1 MAGDARCR
9 QATVTGMTTTK
20 GLAAFL
26 AIHLAV
32 AVPLLLGGATHA
44 HAESGSGS
52 DGSGGGGSDSSGS
65 GSDGG
70 GSDNSG
76 SESDNSGHG
85 GGGDD
90 GDGSGNSGSGR
101 SGSEDGGYGGGA
113 YGEYSGGDPIGRFME
128 ALGAFGGV
136 ESSQRDGA
144 SIELHYDD
152 GWREVISNGRY
163 GLFDRQ
169 GRQVVGRAANRLDFE
184 RMDAARR

>member
-1 MAGDARCR
+1 
-9 QATVTGMTTTK
+9 MTTTK
-20 GLAAFL
+20 GLAALL
-26 AIHLAV
+26 AIQLAV
-32 AVPLLLGGATHA
+32 AAPLLVGGAMNA

-52 DGSGGGGSDSSGS
+52 DGSGGGSDSSGS
-65 GSDGG
+65 GSGGG

-76 SESDNSGHG
+76 SGSDNSGHG

-101 SGSEDGGYGGGA
+101 SGGDDGDAGGD
-113 YGEYSGGDPIGRFME
+113 YSGGDPIGRFME

-136 ESSQRDGA
+136 ESSQRDGG

-152 GWREVISNGRY
+152 GWREVIANGRY
-163 GLFDRQ
+163 RLFDRQ

>member
-1 MAGDARCR
+1 MMAARDVRCR

-20 GLAAFL
+20 GLAALL

-32 AVPLLLGGATHA
+32 AAPLLVGGAMNA

-52 DGSGGGGSDSSGS
+52 DGSGGGSDSSGS
-65 GSDGG
+65 GSGGG

-76 SESDNSGHG
+76 SGSDNSGHG

-101 SGSEDGGYGGGA
+101 SGGDDGDAGGD
-113 YGEYSGGDPIGRFME
+113 YSGGDPIGRFME

-136 ESSQRDGA
+136 ESSQRDGG

-163 GLFDRQ
+163 RLFDRQ

>member
-1 MAGDARCR
+1 M
-9 QATVTGMTTTK
+9 TGMTTTK
-20 GLAAFL
+20 GLAVFL

-44 HAESGSGS
+44 YAESGSGS
-52 DGSGGGGSDSSGS
+52 DGSGGGGDSSGS

-76 SESDNSGHG
+76 SGSDNSGH

-101 SGSEDGGYGGGA
+101 SGGDDNDYGGGA
-113 YGEYSGGDPIGRFME
+113 YGDYSGGDPIGRFME

-163 GLFDRQ
+163 GLFDRH